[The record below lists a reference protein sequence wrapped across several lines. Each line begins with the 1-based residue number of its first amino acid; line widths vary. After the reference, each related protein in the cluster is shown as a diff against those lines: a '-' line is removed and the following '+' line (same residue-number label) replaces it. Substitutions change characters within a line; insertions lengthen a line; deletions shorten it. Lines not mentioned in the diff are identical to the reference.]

1 MAKKLIHKYEFTPS
15 TRKVKFFDLIRR
27 ERILLITNITD
38 NTIIYNFGDPSVGAT
53 AFTQDTTAKTTE
65 LLWLLTLRQCQQQIN
80 YKLL

>member
-27 ERILLITNITD
+27 ERILLITNVTD

-65 LLWLLTLRQCQQQIN
+65 LTLALTLRQCQQQIN